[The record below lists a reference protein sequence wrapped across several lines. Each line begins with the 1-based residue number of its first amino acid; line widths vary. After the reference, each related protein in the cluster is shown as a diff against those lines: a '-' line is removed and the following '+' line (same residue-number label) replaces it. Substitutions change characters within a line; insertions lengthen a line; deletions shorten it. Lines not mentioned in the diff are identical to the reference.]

1 MALEDIIQKKRT
13 IYTPLAQEI
22 ADSPEEQERKFKFHV
37 STYVAIAD
45 MESRWNAT
53 LDNLLDRKPA
63 TGLIYADT
71 GYGKTSTGASLW
83 HYAETKGIVAVPPF
97 MWNSLADLLTA
108 AHGWVR
114 YRLTDR
120 RPDLIPDLDEKYK
133 TVIEIGEETLA
144 EKMSREKRLSIEQAR
159 SAITFVKAEERLRDE
174 LSPYELLDYLR
185 FATKQVLDS
194 GYAGLL
200 MIPDEFQL
208 FKNNPDTAQNYDRL
222 KQFIFGLHSG
232 ERLPIGC
239 VALTYNETFA
249 GIRESEYNYLL
260 ARFAEPTGNL
270 INLENLYGETEFAR
284 HLWDKLAELRGLSS
298 SEKSAIDGDVLDAL
312 GQFLRHS
319 RSRALIS
326 GPRSVVETFRRA
338 ASHYTEKARPYT
350 IFDFCEDYLAGN
362 LTYSGQHTEAA
373 QAHVRIMNLPDVN
386 TQEKQQAVKLLC
398 VHPEGVPSELFR
410 KCGISDAERERFIDT
425 LLPQHVTTKV
435 IGPTLVCHR
444 DDLHGVD
451 SLTEILKRLKPF
463 NPANRD
469 VHRGAVH
476 AFCKHL
482 IPDIFT
488 QRKQGALPGWTGMQD
503 LDENR
508 GEVFIMDL
516 RGTLPALREYPN
528 RTLTVEIGTEKTMSG
543 LATSKTHFHARFILD
558 TTGTADNTCRVTEKG
573 LDFRFNMQKSN
584 QRIPADIGKLGDLFS
599 PESITPLL
607 LLSILD
613 FFDKASTVSIVK
625 AANQE
630 SVVDSL
636 SDRIRRE
643 LIRYFFSS
651 EIKQSAVEHSTEL
664 ASVPAGKNFVE
675 GVLKVL
681 MPKQFPNYHAVAI
694 ARGWDN
700 SLGLYQDALNKGYS
714 LGVKQGSEPIKGGP
728 KLFNM
733 GQVAFNNFRTGV
745 ARNLLKV
752 EPGSGSGSDQELY
765 FIRHPFEEKLL
776 ARLEHSPST
785 ITVDGKQVKAT
796 KLPDVYQYAQ
806 NLGYLEDEIG
816 ALIEILKARGM
827 ADTRTVVGTEHL
839 YLVEKFINFA
849 EMRTKFEGLEADVK
863 LAESKDFQYG
873 CDSLSSAR
881 VLMST
886 LGIENDEV
894 QKDTLRQKLNSAETH
909 LKNSCAEW
917 IRTAQSRLEQ
927 KTYELETLHLEV
939 PRDLEPQPNYPLTEF
954 SQILFQS
961 IQSKVRL
968 AYTRLSDDIQELQKE
983 VQETCDSEIQKY
995 QANATRPNAIETANR
1010 LRDACSCVDEK
1021 IEKLK
1026 EKQVAAKEHFG
1037 LFGKWRILTS
1047 RIATD
1052 RQLMEESAKDK
1063 NVANLIAK
1071 LDDVERKI
1079 RQYLADNRLSLTEV
1093 LSNHEYF
1100 KNLVEELK
1108 TEFDQFL
1115 GGKEKEFIADKA
1127 KLEKQL
1133 ASVVDPPHIEVR
1145 WNPAAIDSCYRET
1158 REKAVEKLKLTIGKA
1173 QNQIDSLMRDLLG
1186 PIEIFAV
1193 PGSLRSRAIQLRDN
1207 VREYASEIQ
1216 VIRTDL
1222 TSAAVDSKM
1231 SGWVEDLVLLRQ
1243 KGEKIFQRWQAIR
1256 REQAEFESRLS
1267 PKAQKLRNTLNPL
1280 LDDGTFSSPRE
1291 ILECLTELYR
1301 GKLD

>member
-1 MALEDIIQKKRT
+1 MALEDIIQKERT

-53 LDNLLDRKPA
+53 LDNLLARKPA

-108 AHGWVR
+108 AHGWIR

-120 RPDLIPDLDEKYK
+120 RPELLPDLDEKYRA
-133 TVIEIGEETLA
+133 VIAIGEETLA
-144 EKMSREKRLSIEQAR
+144 ERMSRENRLSIEQAR
-159 SAITFVKAEERLRDE
+159 SAITFVKAEERFRDE
-174 LSPYELLDYLR
+174 LSPLELLDYLR

-194 GYAGLL
+194 GYDGLL
-200 MIPDEFQL
+200 VIPDEFQL

-222 KQFIFGLHSG
+222 KQFIFGLHGG
-232 ERLPIGC
+232 EKLPIGC

-249 GIRESEYNYLL
+249 SIRESEYNYLL
-260 ARFAEPTGNL
+260 ARFAEPAGNL

-284 HLWDKLAELRGLSS
+284 HLWDKLAALRGLSS
-298 SEKSAIDGDVLDAL
+298 SEKSAIDNDVLDAL

-338 ASHYTEKARPYT
+338 ASHYTEKARPYNL
-350 IFDFCEDYLAGN
+350 FDFCEDYLAGN

-386 TQEKQQAVKLLC
+386 TPKKQQVVKLLC
-398 VHPEGVPSELFR
+398 VHPEGVPPELFR
-410 KCGISDAERERFIDT
+410 KCGILDVERERFIDT

-469 VHRGAVH
+469 VHRRAVH
-476 AFCKHL
+476 AFRKHL
-482 IPDIFT
+482 IPNIFT
-488 QRKQGALPGWTGMQD
+488 QRKQGTLLGWTSLQNP
-503 LDENR
+503 DENR
-508 GEVFIMDL
+508 EVFTTDL
-516 RGTLPALREYPN
+516 RGTLPTLREYPN
-528 RTLTVEIGTEKTMSG
+528 RTLTVEISTEKTMSV
-543 LATSKTHFHARFILD
+543 LATSETHFHARFILD
-558 TTGTADNTCRVTEKG
+558 TTSTADNTCRITEKG
-573 LDFRFNMQKSN
+573 LEFRFDMQKSN
-584 QRIPADIGKLGDLFS
+584 PQIPADIGKLGDLFS

-613 FFDKASTVSIVK
+613 FFDKKSTISIVK
-625 AANQE
+625 GANQE
-630 SVVDSL
+630 AIVDSL

-643 LIRYFFSS
+643 LIRYFFSPK
-651 EIKQSAVEHSTEL
+651 IKESAVEYSTEL
-664 ASVPAGKNFVE
+664 SSVPAGKDFVE

-681 MPKQFPNYHAVAI
+681 IPKQFPDYHAVAI
-694 ARGWDN
+694 AKGWEN
-700 SLGLYQDALNKGYS
+700 SLGVYRDALNKGYS
-714 LGVKQGSEPIKGGP
+714 LGVKRGSEPIKGGS

-733 GQVAFNNFRTGV
+733 GQVAFDNFRTGV
-745 ARNLLKV
+745 ARDLLKV
-752 EPGSGSGSDQELY
+752 EPGSGRGSDQELY

-776 ARLEHSPST
+776 NRLEHSPST
-785 ITVDGKQVKAT
+785 ILVDGKPVKT
-796 KLPDVYQYAQ
+796 IKIPDVYQDAQ

-816 ALIEILKARGM
+816 ALIEIIKARGM
-827 ADTRTVVGTEHL
+827 VDTRKMVGTEHL
-839 YLVEKFINFA
+839 YLVENSINFA
-849 EMRTKFEGLEADVK
+849 ELKTKFKGLETDAE
-863 LAESKDFQYG
+863 LAESKGFQYR

-881 VLMST
+881 VLTST
-886 LGIENDEV
+886 LGIEDDEV

-917 IRTAQSRLEQ
+917 VITEQSHLER
-927 KTYELETLHLEV
+927 KIHELETLHLEV
-939 PRDLEPQPNYPLTEF
+939 PRDLEPRSNYPLTQF

-961 IQSKVRL
+961 IQGKVRL
-968 AYTRLSDDIQELQKE
+968 AYTRLSDNIRELQRK
-983 VQETCDSEIQKY
+983 VQEICESEIQGY
-995 QANATRPNAIETANR
+995 QAKATRPNAIETASR
-1010 LRDACSCVDEK
+1010 LRDACSRVDEK
-1021 IEKLK
+1021 IEWLK
-1026 EKQVAAKEHFG
+1026 EEQVAAQEQFG
-1037 LFGKWRILTS
+1037 LFGKWRVLTS
-1047 RIATD
+1047 QIVTD

-1079 RQYLADNRLSLTEV
+1079 RQHLADNRLSLTEV

-1127 KLEKQL
+1127 KLEEQL
-1133 ASVVDPPHIEVR
+1133 ASVVDTSHIEVW
-1145 WNPAAIDSCYRET
+1145 WNPAASDNCYRET
-1158 REKAVEKLKLTIGKA
+1158 RDKAVEKLKGVIDNAHG
-1173 QNQIDSLMRDLLG
+1173 QINNLKRDLLG

-1193 PGSLRSRAIQLRDN
+1193 PGSLRSRAIQLRDD
-1207 VREYASEIQ
+1207 VSEYASEIQ
-1216 VIRTDL
+1216 VIRTNL
-1222 TSAAVDSKM
+1222 TSTAVDSKM
-1231 SGWVEDLVLLRQ
+1231 SEWVEDLIHLRQ
-1243 KGEKIFQRWQAIR
+1243 KGEKILQRWQAIKH
-1256 REQAEFESRLS
+1256 EQAEFESSLS
-1267 PKAQKLRNTLNPL
+1267 PKAQKLRNALNPL
-1280 LDDGTFSSPRE
+1280 LDDRTFSSPRE